1 MRLLAALA
9 TLLFLVGTSTGASA
23 HAALI
28 SVEPA
33 SGSILASA
41 PRAVELRFNEAVV
54 PGAIQLIDGAARA
67 RDEDRKAHV

>member
-9 TLLFLVGTSTGASA
+9 MLLVLVGHSTGALE

-33 SGSILASA
+33 SGSIL
-41 PRAVELRFNEAVV
+41 
-54 PGAIQLIDGAARA
+54 
-67 RDEDRKAHV
+67 